1 MKKKAVIF
9 DFDGTLCESFP
20 LIEFGVNGA
29 YEKIANKNIDE
40 EELFKCFGPTE
51 EGIFKK
57 LFHNDE
63 RLYKKAFIE
72 YLRIYKE
79 NHNKFIHFDKEMDEI
94 IKFIKDNNAY
104 CFVLT
109 GRSLDSL
116 NISLE
121 ELKIKDRFHD
131 FYFGSIEGVNKPTS
145 FKNVFKEYDLTNEDV
160 LYIGDSSEDVRNCN
174 EVGVKIISTLIYSK
188 YEESKILE
196 LNKENAVYD
205 FSELK
210 SKIGEFIL

>member
-20 LIEFGVNGA
+20 LIGFGINGA
-29 YEKIANKNIDE
+29 YERIANKNIDE

-121 ELKIKDRFHD
+121 ELKIKDRFDD

-145 FKNVFKEYDLTNEDV
+145 FKNVFKEYGLTSEDV
-160 LYIGDSSEDVRNCN
+160 LYIGDSSEDVRNCK

-188 YEESKILE
+188 YEEEKILE
-196 LNKENAVYD
+196 LNKENTVYD

-210 SKIGEFIL
+210 SKIGEFIF